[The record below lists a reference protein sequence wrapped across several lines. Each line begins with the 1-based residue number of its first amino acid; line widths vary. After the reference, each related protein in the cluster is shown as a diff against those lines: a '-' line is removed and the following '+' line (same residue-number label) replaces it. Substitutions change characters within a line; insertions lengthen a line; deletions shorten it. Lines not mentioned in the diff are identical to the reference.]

1 MRSIVYVAEKT
12 KSVIFAK
19 GTVALK
25 CTGVRALVFLTQ
37 ILIGFSRISILIS
50 ILILRYSLTVA
61 EDITSQK

>member
-25 CTGVRALVFLTQ
+25 CTGVRALIFLNQ
-37 ILIGFSRISILIS
+37 ILIEFSRIFIHIS
-50 ILILRYSLTVA
+50 IRILQYSRMVA
-61 EDITSQK
+61 DGIISLR